1 LTKTEIEEAAFRVWG
16 RNFYRKT
23 SLSQLAKEL
32 GVSKPALYR
41 HFASKQALT
50 LAMTQRFL
58 DNFADFIRADFEK
71 ARQIKDTDDGIYLI
85 IGSVTEYFAR
95 NVYSLIFSITNIY
108 EQNLDAYSISEQLKS
123 RGVDISILQ
132 HIIEKK
138 YKVDEKIVRL
148 VFAVLTFLMSYYHKI
163 KNSFDYSPTDEDIKN
178 ITDLI
183 NSTIKN
189 GLNLPAQ
196 KVSIDFEDLEKKIDK
211 MALNAKPEP
220 FFKAVAEAV
229 AQAGPW
235 DVSMEM
241 VAKKLG
247 LSKSSLYGH
256 FKNKKDMLRRLF
268 ATEFRRIIEYAR
280 QGISLS
286 EKPEEQLYLGIFS
299 IAVYLRSRPEI
310 LVAMN
315 WFRTRKIDL
324 GKPDKNIEIF
334 RLFED
339 VKIESFYDITE
350 NDKQRIS
357 HLICFLLI
365 NILVHPTQ
373 LFSAKREKMIKSVNL
388 KVQNNDIRELYKFIT
403 QGLGGFYAM
412 RKKHYITCNRNNTKC
427 GFACCL
433 DSASST
439 SKEGVNL

>member
-1 LTKTEIEEAAFRVWG
+1 LTNSEIEEAAFRVWG

-41 HFASKQALT
+41 HFASKQALIF
-50 LAMTQRFL
+50 AMTERFL
-58 DNFADFIRADFEK
+58 DDFAAFIRADFEK
-71 ARQIKDTDDGIYLI
+71 ARQTKNADDGISI
-85 IGSVTEYFAR
+85 IVQSITEYFAR
-95 NVYSLIFSITNIY
+95 NVYALIFSITNIY
-108 EQNLDAYSISEQLKS
+108 ERNLEVNSISERLKS
-123 RGVDISILQ
+123 RGADMSVLQ

-138 YKVDEKIVRL
+138 YKADEKIVRL
-148 VFAVLTFLMSYYHKI
+148 VFATLTFLMSYFHKI
-163 KNSFDYSPTDEDIKN
+163 KNTFEYSPSAEDIKI

-183 NSTIKN
+183 NRTIKN
-189 GLNLPAQ
+189 GLNLPLQ
-196 KVSIDFEDLEKKIDK
+196 KVSLNFEDLEKKIDK
-211 MALNAKPEP
+211 MPLNAQPEP

-268 ATEFRRIIEYAR
+268 VTEFRRIIEYAR

-286 EKPEEQLYLGIFS
+286 EKAEEQLYFGIFS

-310 LVAMN
+310 LIAMN

-324 GKPDKNIEIF
+324 GRPDKNIEIF

-339 VKIESFYDITE
+339 IDIEPFSGAAE
-350 NDKQRIS
+350 GDKQRVS
-357 HLICFLLI
+357 HWICFLLI
-365 NILVHPTQ
+365 NILVHPAP
-373 LFSAKREKMIKSVNL
+373 LFSEKREKMIKSVNL
-388 KVQNNDIRELYKFIT
+388 KVQNNDIRILYKFIT
-403 QGLGGFYAM
+403 QGLGGF
-412 RKKHYITCNRNNTKC
+412 TQ
-427 GFACCL
+427 
-433 DSASST
+433 
-439 SKEGVNL
+439 